1 MAQSEKII
9 ISVEL
14 RDKGVT
20 TGSNKA
26 KKAVD
31 GLTDS
36 AKRLAKAEKELTFQ
50 ESKEGKE
57 LAALTIKKQLAAK
70 ANRNLALATAK
81 NTKATMQGKTQT
93 GLNNAILTE
102 AGRTASDAAYGMQGM
117 ANNLGQLLTLM
128 SQHVQTK
135 GGFVAS
141 MKELGK
147 SLFGIGGI
155 LIGAQ
160 LLISYLPQIQ
170 KWFEG
175 LGGAVFKVS
184 EALEGAGTNA
194 SKTTG
199 DFEIFIETIQ
209 SSSKS
214 LEEKK
219 DAIDALNK
227 EYPEFVSNLDE
238 AGVSMND
245 VANQTKEAAKQT
257 EIYRKEIEK
266 QAMAEAA
273 RSVIQEAQGKA
284 MEERLQSQMKA
295 KELGFDSVEA
305 MQEAGKIAKMEA
317 AANAEIVKNMGGLRV
332 FDLFAPELIENVVT
346 YVRDIFGDETAEL
359 ILQVQALEDAEEYA
373 RLAKENLM
381 EFINIP
387 SGGDDT
393 SGAGKGEKLFKEKL
407 LEYISE
413 IKQAREVAQTKDIV
427 SAQELL
433 YAKQKL
439 RKEDLL
445 NELTLFKEKEALRLK
460 EFKEKKGVTKK
471 EIANAQATYD
481 KEIELAGKSYDEVLV
496 FVGLAENAEQNA
508 FDAKETIKEAA
519 HIKDMARLQRRIDT
533 TKALVDSEG
542 DEIKGLILPNTREQL
557 EEDAINIEKEMA
569 QKDFLLSGVIEDY
582 DVRRTLEIDRTN
594 LELKLAK
601 KRMTIAQIEQDSK
614 AKFLKDSVSLLNIA
628 SKFAKKGTD
637 TQKAIAIAST
647 TISTWDAAQQAYRS
661 QMTATPDAPIR
672 AQIAWAA
679 AVAKGAFNV
688 KNILSVKKPGAASS
702 GGGGVSATVQPPAFN
717 IVGSSNVNQ
726 LSDAISGQGDR
737 PVRTYVVASDVSTAQ
752 ELDRNII
759 ESASL

>member
-31 GLTDS
+31 GLTES
-36 AKRLAKAEKELTFQ
+36 AKRLAKAEKELAFQ
-50 ESKEGKE
+50 ESQEGKE

-117 ANNLGQLLTLM
+117 SNNIGQLLTLM

-141 MKELGK
+141 MK
-147 SLFGIGGI
+147 SLLSSLMGAGGI
-155 LIGAQ
+155 LIGLQ

-170 KWFEG
+170 KWFES
-175 LGGAVFKVS
+175 LGGGMSIVNNAFEEVGDNVASTIGSFETYIAILQDSTRS
-184 EALEGAGTNA
+184 EEQHKIAIQRLKKEFPEYIQALDD
-194 SKTTG
+194 S
-199 DFEIFIETIQ
+199 
-209 SSSKS
+209 
-214 LEEKK
+214 
-219 DAIDALNK
+219 
-227 EYPEFVSNLDE
+227 
-238 AGVSMND
+238 GVSLDD
-245 VANQTKEAAKQT
+245 VKNKTKQSYLINEEYRSSILALSKAKAAQAMIDKQT
-257 EIYRKEIEK
+257 AKIMK
-266 QAMAEAA
+266 QQNKAERAL
-273 RSVIQEAQGKA
+273 R
-284 MEERLQSQMKA
+284 
-295 KELGFDSVEA
+295 ELGFKGTLKQAKDQAEVEKLA
-305 MQEAGKIAKMEA
+305 RQTDEQILRATGHFDELLYSRNEESEVEKIIDTLTDKT
-317 AANAEIVKNMGGLRV
+317 K
-332 FDLFAPELIENVVT
+332 
-346 YVRDIFGDETAEL
+346 
-359 ILQVQALEDAEEYA
+359 DAEVA
-373 RLAKENLM
+373 IQILMKSINLLAT
-381 EFINIP
+381 
-387 SGGDDT
+387 GGVG
-393 SGAGKGEKLFKEKL
+393 GAGKGENIFKENL
-407 LEYISE
+407 LSYIAE
-413 IKQAREVAQTKDIV
+413 IKNARKIAQTEDV
-427 SAQELL
+427 LSAMEVLNAKQILRRQEL
-433 YAKQKL
+433 AS
-439 RKEDLL
+439 
-445 NELTLFKEKEALRLK
+445 ELTLFKKKEELRLK